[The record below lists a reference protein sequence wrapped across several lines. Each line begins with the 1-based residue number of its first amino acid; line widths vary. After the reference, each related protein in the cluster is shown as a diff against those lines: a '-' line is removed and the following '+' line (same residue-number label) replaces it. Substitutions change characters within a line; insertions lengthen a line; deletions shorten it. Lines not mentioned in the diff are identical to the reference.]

1 MSKVKL
7 VEFLD
12 ELRAADYLAP
22 LEKPLIL
29 AWDYPSDLP
38 GVKTDGEK
46 LKQILEK
53 RGEIERA
60 GRV

>member
-12 ELRAADYLAP
+12 ELRADYLAP

-29 AWDYPSDLP
+29 LP
-38 GVKTDGEK
+38 GTIPRTCPG
-46 LKQILEK
+46 
-53 RGEIERA
+53 
-60 GRV
+60 